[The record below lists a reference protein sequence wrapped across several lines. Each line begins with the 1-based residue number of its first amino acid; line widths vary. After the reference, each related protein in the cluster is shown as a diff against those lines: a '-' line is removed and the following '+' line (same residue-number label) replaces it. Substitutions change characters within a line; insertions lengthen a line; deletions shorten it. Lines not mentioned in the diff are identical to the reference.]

1 MTPFFRSYLPHEIAA
16 QVYGQR
22 VLSYARGSL
31 RTYGHH
37 GRRAQVLPD
46 RPRVVAE
53 TPVDRRP
60 DVAKVP
66 AALA

>member
-1 MTPFFRSYLPHEIAA
+1 MTPSFRSYLPHEMAN

-22 VLSYARGSL
+22 VASYARGGR

-46 RPRVVAE
+46 RPRVVTEA
-53 TPVDRRP
+53 PGGHRP
-60 DVAKVP
+60 DVAKVA

>member
-1 MTPFFRSYLPHEIAA
+1 MTPFFRSYLPHEIAS

-22 VLSYARGSL
+22 VTSYARGSR

-46 RPRVVAE
+46 RSPVVLE
-53 TPVDRRP
+53 TPGDHRT
-60 DVAKVP
+60 DVTKVA

>member
-1 MTPFFRSYLPHEIAA
+1 MIPSLPSYLPHEIAV

-22 VLSYARGSL
+22 VTSYARGSR

-37 GRRAQVLPD
+37 GRRTQVLPD
-46 RPRVVAE
+46 RSRVILE